1 MNIKNPQFE
10 ISAVGP
16 KQYPNN
22 HLPEIV
28 LVGKSNV
35 GKSSF
40 INTMINR
47 KKLARTSS
55 EPGKTRQIN
64 FYNMDNIFYFVDL
77 PGYGYSKMSKKE
89 QEQVGKFI
97 EQYLFHRKE
106 ITLIIFLIDIRH
118 SPTNNDRL
126 MYNYIISSGLP
137 CLILAN
143 KADKTAITK
152 VDDTVKA
159 LQKELNPIGD
169 IPTLPFSS
177 ERKIYKEAVWEF
189 IDKYFKEEDIL
200 F

>member
-1 MNIKNPQFE
+1 MN
-10 ISAVGP
+10 
-16 KQYPNN
+16 
-22 HLPEIV
+22 L
-28 LVGKSNV
+28 
-35 GKSSF
+35 
-40 INTMINR
+40 
-47 KKLARTSS
+47 
-55 EPGKTRQIN
+55 GKTRQIN
-64 FYNMDNIFYFVDL
+64 FYNIDDIFYFVDL

-106 ITLIIFLIDIRH
+106 ITLIIFLVDIRH

-143 KADKTAITK
+143 KADKIAITK
-152 VDDTVKA
+152 VDDTVKS

-177 ERKIYKEAVWEF
+177 ERKIYKDAVWDF
-189 IDKYFKEEDIL
+189 IENILKEE
-200 F
+200 

>member
-1 MNIKNPQFE
+1 MNIKNPKFE

-64 FYNMDNIFYFVDL
+64 FYNMDDIFYFVDL

-106 ITLIIFLIDIRH
+106 ISLIIFLIDIRH
-118 SPTNNDRL
+118 SPTSNDRL

-143 KADKTAITK
+143 KADKIAITK

-159 LQKELNPIGD
+159 LQKELNPIRD

-177 ERKIYKEAVWEF
+177 ERKIYKDDVWNF
-189 IDKYFKEEDIL
+189 IEQHLEM
-200 F
+200 

>member
-1 MNIKNPQFE
+1 
-10 ISAVGP
+10 
-16 KQYPNN
+16 
-22 HLPEIV
+22 
-28 LVGKSNV
+28 
-35 GKSSF
+35 
-40 INTMINR
+40 
-47 KKLARTSS
+47 
-55 EPGKTRQIN
+55 
-64 FYNMDNIFYFVDL
+64 MDDIFYFVDL

-106 ITLIIFLIDIRH
+106 IALIIFLIDIRH
-118 SPTNNDRL
+118 SPTSNDKL

-143 KADKTAITK
+143 KADKIAITK

-177 ERKIYKEAVWEF
+177 ERKIYK
-189 IDKYFKEEDIL
+189 
-200 F
+200 